1 MKEKNVNW
9 RIIMMK
15 IVPVPIISMIL
26 TLLIVHLYNMPT
38 GQQYYT
44 YMMQGVPIT
53 LPMIIY
59 IVVLQLAVAT
69 VMYFIVK
76 SRRVRAARLGFY
88 IITVML
94 SFFSLYATL
103 YIALATFNNGD
114 LISLIVSIVFTP
126 VLVKMIDSDNHNIRY
141 IGFLIVCVLASLS
154 LVEYL
159 YDTSLIFLILLLM
172 PIMDVVLVYWG
183 PLGKSIQEI
192 KKRKQ
197 EAPVEESGKVES
209 KVGDSSSIITKLTV
223 RLDGIMLGI
232 GDFLLYSLASMWS
245 IQLMAGLLSLTG
257 LIIYSIIYIIVFS
270 ISFYVN
276 IKLCL
281 RKGYG
286 PASPLPLVAAV
297 SLTLLSYYLLTLK

>member
-1 MKEKNVNW
+1 MAKVAP
-9 RIIMMK
+9 I
-15 IVPVPIISMIL
+15 PVISMIL
-26 TLLIVHLYNMPT
+26 TLMIVHMYNMPT
-38 GQQYYT
+38 GQRYYT

-69 VMYFIVK
+69 VMYLIVK

-103 YIALATFNNGD
+103 YAAFANLSNGD
-114 LISLIVSIVFTP
+114 LLSLVFSIIFTP
-126 VLVKMIDSDNHNIRY
+126 VLVKMIDSENHNIKY
-141 IGFLIVCVLASLS
+141 IGFLIVCILASLS
-154 LVEYL
+154 LIEYL

-192 KKRKQ
+192 KKRRQ
-197 EAPVEESGKVES
+197 ETTIDSKEHVETSS
-209 KVGDSSSIITKLTV
+209 RDSSSIITKLTV
-223 RLDGIMLGI
+223 RIDGIMLGI

-245 IQLMAGLLSLTG
+245 VELLAGLLPPIG
-257 LIIYSIIYIIVFS
+257 LAIYFIVYTLLFLL
-270 ISFYVN
+270 SFYIN

-281 RKGYG
+281 RRGYG
-286 PASPLPLVAAV
+286 PASPLPLIAAV
-297 SLTLLSYYLLTLK
+297 ATTLLSYYLLTLK